1 MQKCKKCGTL
11 EENEMR
17 NRLGEP
23 AWAQERWVSLS
34 EAPRVEQLFALSRIL
49 CETFHGIVHL

>member
-1 MQKCKKCGTL
+1 
-11 EENEMR
+11 MR